1 MLDGGLG
8 GAFGFQEAL
17 PMTRDL
23 RHVMAQFPK
32 NLVAQIVWRVETGLL
47 GKFNSP
53 WLLVQPSC
61 VQ

>member
-1 MLDGGLG
+1 MAPL
-8 GAFGFQEAL
+8 AFRKLLPNL